1 MSSVSK
7 TLSTDVG
14 TFKKKR
20 SLTPDVLKGRSVS
33 VSESLEMQ
41 VRVLTFNSDNPDNQ
55 MFRYDF
61 T

>member
-1 MSSVSK
+1 LSKFFVIFEFQFFLKVIETMTSVSK
-7 TLSTDVG
+7 GLSNDVG

-41 VRVLTFNSDNPDNQ
+41 VS
-55 MFRYDF
+55 
-61 T
+61 

>member
-7 TLSTDVG
+7 TMSNDVG

-41 VRVLTFNSDNPDNQ
+41 VIYIADTQFV
-55 MFRYDF
+55 
-61 T
+61 